1 MIIIIIKGRQGRVV
15 GPKRKTN
22 VIERID
28 VNQRTTQKKTTS
40 AKKNLNEFIG
50 TSTTQKD

>member
-15 GPKRKTN
+15 GPKRKMN

-28 VNQRTTQKKTTS
+28 VNQRTTQKKNNFRQE
-40 AKKNLNEFIG
+40 KFERIHRN
-50 TSTTQKD
+50 